1 MRDLTTLNRLNAEL
15 LAAIEQAKNAPES
28 RDEFRAQLEAENRF
42 FAEAARL
49 RKEGRNV

>member
-15 LAAIEQAKNAPES
+15 LAAIEKAENAPES
-28 RDEFRAQLEAENRF
+28 RDEFRTQLEAERRF

-49 RKEGRNV
+49 RKGAHHV